1 MRAVNPA
8 IIPRNHLVEAAL
20 QAATAGDM
28 VPFHA
33 LIAEIRR
40 PFEPAAGRE
49 GFALPAPEGFGD
61 YVTFCGT

>member
-20 QAATAGDM
+20 QAATSGDM
-28 VPFHA
+28 APFHA
-33 LIAEIRR
+33 LVAEIRR
-40 PFEPAAGRE
+40 PFEPAMGRE
-49 GFALPAPEGFGD
+49 AFALPAPEGFGD